1 MPSGPN
7 GELFNFEASIAL
19 MSFSLNH
26 ELLNWVWLL
35 GICRNKNQ
43 LIFEM
48 LKSGAFE
55 YVDW

>member
-1 MPSGPN
+1 MPSGP
-7 GELFNFEASIAL
+7 GAELFDFKASIAL
-19 MSFSLNH
+19 MSFGLNP

-35 GICRNKNQ
+35 GICRNGNQ

-55 YVDW
+55 